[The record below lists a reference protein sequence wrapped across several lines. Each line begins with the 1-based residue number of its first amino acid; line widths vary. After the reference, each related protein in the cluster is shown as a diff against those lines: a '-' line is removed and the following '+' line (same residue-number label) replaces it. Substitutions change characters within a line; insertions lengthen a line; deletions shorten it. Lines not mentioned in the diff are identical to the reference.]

1 MRIKVLS
8 GGRKSIELPL
18 SDAELNFQMKRIG
31 IEETVP
37 VCRLVEASEK
47 DNPLCKFE
55 GQTVNMDEVNFF
67 AKRMDCL
74 TEYERKVLYSYV
86 TDYGVGTMQDLINLT
101 FSMKG
106 LSLITDFSDAEQ
118 VGKRLY
124 LDEFIAMPEEEKQ
137 QTNFIKFAEKTF
149 KESRVEVLPYGV
161 LWSMALKCRRY
172 ITERHSRN
180 TLHPMKS
187 WQQSRYRIRQGTPNI
202 CICLPIS
209 VP

>member
-1 MRIKVLS
+1 
-8 GGRKSIELPL
+8 
-18 SDAELNFQMKRIG
+18 
-31 IEETVP
+31 
-37 VCRLVEASEK
+37 
-47 DNPLCKFE
+47 
-55 GQTVNMDEVNFF
+55 
-67 AKRMDCL
+67 
-74 TEYERKVLYSYV
+74 
-86 TDYGVGTMQDLINLT
+86 
-101 FSMKG
+101 MKG

-124 LDEFIAMPEEEKQ
+124 LDEFIAIPEEEKQ

-161 LWSMALKCRRY
+161 FVEHGFEMQEVYNGKN
-172 ITERHSRN
+172 SRN